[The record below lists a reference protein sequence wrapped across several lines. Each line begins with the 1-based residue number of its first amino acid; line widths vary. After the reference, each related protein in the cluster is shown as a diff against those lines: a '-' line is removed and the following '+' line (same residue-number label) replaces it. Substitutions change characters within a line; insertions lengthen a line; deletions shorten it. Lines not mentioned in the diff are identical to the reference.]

1 MEKKIKQNLVKK
13 IFGDPRNFG
22 GPDATNELK
31 VFLKVSAIFFFRIE
45 IAIKE
50 ATTAD
55 SKEEILDEAK
65 SMIRVAKHDHI
76 VNFQA

>member
-1 MEKKIKQNLVKK
+1 MFQNVR
-13 IFGDPRNFG
+13 PN
-22 GPDATNELK
+22 
-31 VFLKVSAIFFFRIE
+31 FFFRIE

-76 VNFQA
+76 VNFQAYHDQID

>member
-1 MEKKIKQNLVKK
+1 M
-13 IFGDPRNFG
+13 
-22 GPDATNELK
+22 
-31 VFLKVSAIFFFRIE
+31 FLKVYAIFFFRIE